1 MKGFV
6 PMLHFSGNERFSRL
20 HLQDA
25 CLCVAA
31 LLLAGCGGSGGGGTE
46 TPLVKETFRNPREI
60 TSRNGILSTTLEVST
75 RRTEVDG
82 QAVTTTI
89 YNGEYMPPVLRLKPG
104 DTLAL
109 RLVNNAAVATNQHY
123 HGLNVSPRIN
133 PDATVSDNVFVHT
146 EPGKTT
152 DYRVTIPAAHHPG
165 LYWYHSHQHGSS
177 EQQVMGG
184 LSGGLVIEGLLEP
197 LPEYEGIKERI
208 VLLKDIQ
215 IGPDGKVPSD
225 IDSSAPTHR
234 TVNGQTDPVMT
245 IAPGETQL
253 LRIGNIGANM
263 YYRLKLPGHT
273 LYELARDGIRHNQLV
288 PFDELLL
295 PPGSRSEI
303 LIQGGDAGRY
313 ELKSLA
319 INTGPLGD
327 TAPEVKLMT
336 VVSQGMS
343 QTRRALP
350 TALPAVEDF
359 RNLPVAQRRTI
370 TFQESADGNNFYID
384 SGNGPVQ
391 FDMARVDASM
401 RSGTVEEWTILNPT
415 GEWHTFHIH
424 QTDFQV
430 TEVNGIARQ
439 FVGHQDNVNVAYQA
453 DASSPPGQVKLIID
467 FRDPNIVGKFVY
479 HCHILEHED
488 GGMMAV
494 AEVVPSAAIRA
505 STAKSEISSTLG
517 QSAFNRTRGFI
528 DRWLSNADTVSA
540 TQARRALLFAQAQE
554 ASVCRASAPDA
565 LAVPN

>member
-1 MKGFV
+1 MRVFV
-6 PMLHFSGNERFSRL
+6 PVFHFGGNGRLSRL
-20 HLQDA
+20 RLTDA
-25 CLCVAA
+25 CLCIVA
-31 LLLAGCGGSGGGGTE
+31 LLLAGCGGNDGGGVE
-46 TPLVKETFRNPREI
+46 MPLVKETFRNPPEI

-75 RRTEVDG
+75 RRAEVDG

-109 RLVNNAAVATNQHY
+109 RLINNAAVATNQHY

-152 DYRVTIPAAHHPG
+152 DYRVTIPATHHPG

-184 LSGGLVIEGLLEP
+184 LSGGLVIEGLLAP
-197 LPEYEGIKERI
+197 LPEFADIKERI

-225 IDSSAPTHR
+225 IDSSAPTYR
-234 TVNGQTDPVMT
+234 TVNGQTNPVMT

-288 PFDELLL
+288 PFEELLL
-295 PPGSRSEI
+295 PPASRSEV
-303 LIQGGDAGRY
+303 LIQGGDAGQY

-319 INTGPLGD
+319 IDTGPQGD
-327 TAPEVKLMT
+327 TAPEITLMT
-336 VVSQGMS
+336 VVSQGLP
-343 QTRRALP
+343 QAKRAWPAALP
-350 TALPAVEDF
+350 VVEDF
-359 RNLPVAQRRTI
+359 RNLPVARRRTI
-370 TFQESADGNNFYID
+370 TFQESADGNNFFID

-391 FDMARVDASM
+391 FDMARVDAAIQ
-401 RSGTVEEWTILNPT
+401 SGTVEEWTVLNPT

-430 TEVNGIARQ
+430 TEVNGIARK

-453 DASSPPGQVKLIID
+453 DASSPPGQVKLLID

-494 AEVVPSAAIRA
+494 AEVVSSPATFA
-505 STAKSEISSTLG
+505 STAKSEVLHASR
-517 QSAFNRTRGFI
+517 QSAFSRALGFI
-528 DRWLSNADTVSA
+528 DHWLSNEDTVRA
-540 TQARRALLFAQAQE
+540 TQSRQALLFAQAQE
-554 ASVCRASAPDA
+554 ASVCRAKA
-565 LAVPN
+565 LDGSAVPN

>member
-1 MKGFV
+1 MRVFV
-6 PMLHFSGNERFSRL
+6 PMPHFVGNGRL
-20 HLQDA
+20 NHVHLLNA
-25 CLCVAA
+25 CLCIVA
-31 LLLAGCGGSGGGGTE
+31 LLLAGCGGSGGGGAE
-46 TPLVKETFRNPREI
+46 TPLVAETFRNPREI
-60 TSRNGILSTTLEVST
+60 TSRNGILSTMLEVST
-75 RRTEVDG
+75 RRAEVDG

-152 DYRVTIPAAHHPG
+152 DYRVTIPAGHHPG

-184 LSGGLVIEGLLEP
+184 LSGGLVIEGLMDP
-197 LPEYEGIKERI
+197 LPDFASIKERI

-234 TVNGQTDPVMT
+234 TVNGQTNPVMT

-295 PPGSRSEI
+295 PPASRSEI

-319 INTGPLGD
+319 IDTGPQGD
-327 TAPEVKLMT
+327 TAPEVTLMT
-336 VVSQGMS
+336 VVSQGIP
-343 QTRRALP
+343 QARRTLP
-350 TALPAVEDF
+350 TTLPTVEDF

-384 SGNGPVQ
+384 SGKGPVQ
-391 FDMARVDASM
+391 FDMARVDASIQ
-401 RSGTVEEWTILNPT
+401 SGTIEEWTVLNPT

-430 TEVNGIARQ
+430 TEMNGVARK
-439 FVGHQDNVNVAYQA
+439 FVGHQDNVNVSYRA
-453 DASSPPGQVKLIID
+453 DANSPPGQVKLLID

-494 AEVVPSAAIRA
+494 AEVVPSAAILA
-505 STAKSEISSTLG
+505 SSVKSEMLIVPRET
-517 QSAFNRTRGFI
+517 AFYRVRGLI
-528 DRWLSNADTVSA
+528 DRWLSNEDTVRA
-540 TQARRALLFAQAQE
+540 TQARRALLFAQAQD
-554 ASVCRASAPDA
+554 ASVCRATPPDA
-565 LAVPN
+565 LVVRN